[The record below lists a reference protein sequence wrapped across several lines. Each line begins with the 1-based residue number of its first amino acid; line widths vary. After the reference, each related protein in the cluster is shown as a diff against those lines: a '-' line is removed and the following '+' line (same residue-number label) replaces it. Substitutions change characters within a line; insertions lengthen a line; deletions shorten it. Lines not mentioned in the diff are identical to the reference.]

1 MLYMISKYYN
11 IIIENKYLLSS
22 VVSLICTL
30 LYYLENKRTKNKYD
44 NTSYLKL
51 VLFISISILF
61 VLYIKDKKITIPE
74 SNVKI
79 GDPDF

>member
-1 MLYMISKYYN
+1 MISKYYN
-11 IIIENKYLLSS
+11 NIIENKYLLSG
-22 VVSLICTL
+22 VVALICTL
-30 LYYLENKRTKNKYD
+30 LFYLENRRTKEKYET
-44 NTSYLKL
+44 TSYLKL
-51 VLFISISILF
+51 IVLIALTILF

>member
-1 MLYMISKYYN
+1 MISKYYN
-11 IIIENKYLLSS
+11 IIIENKYLLSC
-22 VVSLICTL
+22 VIAIICTVL
-30 LYYLENKRTKNKYD
+30 FYLENNRTKNKYE
-44 NTSYLKL
+44 NNSYFKL
-51 VLFISISILF
+51 VLFIAVSILF

>member
-1 MLYMISKYYN
+1 MISKYYN
-11 IIIENKYLLSS
+11 NIIKNKYLLSG
-22 VVSLICTL
+22 VVALICTL
-30 LYYLENKRTKNKYD
+30 LFYLENRRTKEKYE

-51 VLFISISILF
+51 IVLIALTIIF
-61 VLYIKDKKITIPE
+61 VLYIKDKKISIPE

>member
-11 IIIENKYLLSS
+11 TVIENKYLLSC
-22 VVSLICTL
+22 VIAIICTIL
-30 LYYLENKRTKNKYD
+30 FYLENRRTKEKYE

-51 VLFISISILF
+51 IVLIALTILF
-61 VLYIKDKKITIPE
+61 VLYIKDKKINIPE

>member
-11 IIIENKYLLSS
+11 SIIENKYLLSC
-22 VVSLICTL
+22 VVALMCTL
-30 LYYLENKRTKNKYD
+30 LFYLENNRTKNKYD

-51 VLFISISILF
+51 VLFISVSILF

>member
-1 MLYMISKYYN
+1 MIGKYYN
-11 IIIENKYLLSS
+11 MIVENKYLLSI
-22 VVSLICTL
+22 VVGLICTIIF
-30 LYYLENKRTKNKYD
+30 YLENNRTKNKYE
-44 NTSYLKL
+44 NNSYLKL
-51 VLFISISILF
+51 VIFIAVAILF

>member
-1 MLYMISKYYN
+1 MIGKYYN
-11 IIIENKYLLSS
+11 MIVENKYLLSI
-22 VVSLICTL
+22 VVGLICTIL
-30 LYYLENKRTKNKYD
+30 FYLENNRTKNKYE
-44 NTSYLKL
+44 NNSYLKL
-51 VLFISISILF
+51 VIFIAVAILF

>member
-11 IIIENKYLLSS
+11 SIIENKYLLSS
-22 VVSLICTL
+22 VVALICTL
-30 LYYLENKRTKNKYD
+30 FYYLENNRTKKKYD

-61 VLYIKDKKITIPE
+61 VLYIKDTKITIPE

>member
-1 MLYMISKYYN
+1 MISKYYN
-11 IIIENKYLLSS
+11 IVIENKYLLSG
-22 VVSLICTL
+22 VFALICTL
-30 LYYLENKRTKNKYD
+30 LFYFENRRTKQKYE

-51 VLFISISILF
+51 VVLIAITILF
-61 VLYIKDKKITIPE
+61 VLYIKDKKISIPE

>member
-1 MLYMISKYYN
+1 MISKYYN
-11 IIIENKYLLSS
+11 NIIENKYLLSG
-22 VVSLICTL
+22 VVALICTL
-30 LYYLENKRTKNKYD
+30 LFYLENRRTKEKYE

-51 VLFISISILF
+51 IVLIALTIIF
-61 VLYIKDKKITIPE
+61 VLYIKDKKISIPE